1 MTPLKP
7 FIRSA
12 MTLLAWG
19 LRLAMLAN
27 LLSALLPPSARAVL
41 GEPQQVSTTK
51 PKLCLHTRLVDEVYD
66 WKIQHSLE
74 MIRQMGASTIVEYF
88 PWAYFEPS
96 AGRYHWQ
103 RADLIM
109 RHAENQ
115 GVRVLAR
122 MGFVPDWARS
132 VPPGQA
138 STFNSLPR
146 ESYDAFGRFAAQFAQ
161 RYQHILAGII
171 LWNEP
176 NLDYEWGYRPVSPS
190 EYAEL
195 LASAAPL
202 IRQAAPGVP
211 ILGGALAPT
220 REPLGSP
227 HGLDDLIY
235 LEQLLQAGA
244 AQHMDMLAVHTYG
257 FTAPADEPPSPDR
270 LNFRRVELLHE
281 LVQSSTLPIAITE
294 SGWNDHPR
302 WTKAVSPSQR
312 IRYTLDSL
320 RLGEGWDW
328 LRYHCLWV
336 FRFPAPYYAYP
347 DHFTMAT
354 TLFQPLPI
362 YDALRDY
369 AQGQPMSAARWL
381 PAPR

>member
-1 MTPLKP
+1 MTSPKP
-7 FIRSA
+7 SIRPA
-12 MTLLAWG
+12 LTLLAWG
-19 LRLAMLAN
+19 LRLALLTW
-27 LLSALLPPSARAVL
+27 LLSGLIPPAARAVL

-51 PKLCLHTRLVDEVYD
+51 PKLCLHTRLIDEVYN
-66 WKIQHSLE
+66 WKIQRSLE
-74 MIRQMGASTIVEYF
+74 MIRQMGASTIVEFF
-88 PWAYFEPS
+88 PWAYFE
-96 AGRYHWQ
+96 AREGQINWQ
-103 RADLIM
+103 RADFIM

-115 GVRVLAR
+115 GLRVLAR
-122 MGFVPDWARS
+122 MGFVPEWARP
-132 VPPGQA
+132 VAHGQT
-138 STFNSLPR
+138 STFNSLPP
-146 ESYDAFGRFAAQFAQ
+146 ESYDAFGRFSAQFAQ
-161 RYQHILAGII
+161 RYRHLLAGII

-176 NLDYEWGYRPVSPS
+176 NLDYEWGYRPVSPA

-202 IRQAAPGVP
+202 IRQAAPDIP

-220 REPLGSP
+220 REPPGSP

-235 LEQLLQAGA
+235 LEQLLEAGA

-257 FTAPADEPPSPDR
+257 FTAPADEPPSPDK
-270 LNFRRVELLHE
+270 LNFRRVELLHA
-281 LVQSSTLPIAITE
+281 LVQSSNLPIAITE

-312 IRYTLDSL
+312 IQYTLDSL
-320 RLGEGWDW
+320 RLGESWDW

-336 FRFPAPYYAYP
+336 FRFPTPYYAYP
-347 DHFTMAT
+347 DHFAMAT

-362 YDALRDY
+362 YYALRDY
-369 AQGQPMSAARWL
+369 AQGQPVSAARWL